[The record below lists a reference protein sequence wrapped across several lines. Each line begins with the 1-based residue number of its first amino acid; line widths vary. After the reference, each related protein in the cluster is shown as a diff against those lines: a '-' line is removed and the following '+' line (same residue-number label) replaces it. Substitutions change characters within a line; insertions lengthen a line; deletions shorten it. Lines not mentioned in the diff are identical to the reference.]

1 MFLFNTY
8 NIANGQ
14 TIANALLILGNGVQ
28 YPNEVLYPTSEKGRT
43 YNELL
48 NYLSTFSWY
57 LMNPL
62 IYYSNFQTLYGL
74 IYCNL
79 TCTQDII
86 KNNDISINIRFT
98 LSGTPNN
105 AYTLYCL
112 VLHEQDISVDVALGK
127 VVLRT

>member
-1 MFLFNTY
+1 MDLSFAKVQQGVFQVTASIKKPKHIFLWALNDTKLRSQTRNMFLFNTY

-14 TIANALLILGNGVQ
+14 TIANARLTLGNGVQ
-28 YPNEVLYPTSEKGRT
+28 YPNGVLYPTSEKGRT

-48 NYLSTFSWY
+48 HYQSTFSWY

-74 IYCNL
+74 IYFNL

-86 KNNDISINIRFT
+86 KIMI
-98 LSGTPNN
+98 
-105 AYTLYCL
+105 
-112 VLHEQDISVDVALGK
+112 
-127 VVLRT
+127 